1 MATQEFFSID
11 DIETVK
17 EQLRNMPD
25 MNKQRMTKRQAL
37 DEMKRELLE
46 LAVNKGYKTDEI
58 KSVLAELGITVSVKM
73 INDIIL
79 ENKEQKKTRKSNKK
93 INKNNTQSL
102 SLELNTLQ
110 TNSNEIEE

>member
-1 MATQEFFSID
+1 MTTQEFFSID
-11 DIETVK
+11 DIETAK

-46 LAVNKGYKTDEI
+46 LAVNKGYKIDEI
-58 KSVLAELGITVSVKM
+58 KSVLEGLGITVSAKM
-73 INDIIL
+73 INDVIS

-93 INKNNTQSL
+93 NNKNNTQIP

-110 TNSNEIEE
+110 TNSNKIEE